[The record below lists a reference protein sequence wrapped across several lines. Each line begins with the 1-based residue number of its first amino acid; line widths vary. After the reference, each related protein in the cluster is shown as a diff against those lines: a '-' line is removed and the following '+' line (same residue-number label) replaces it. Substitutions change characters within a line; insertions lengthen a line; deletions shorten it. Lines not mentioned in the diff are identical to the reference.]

1 MMAADDPT
9 AGAVFVFKGK
19 SYALTRTMV
28 RNYTWTLT
36 EGSEK
41 VQSWSDGIGLPDA
54 VARAVADL
62 AS

>member
-1 MMAADDPT
+1 MIASDDPN
-9 AGAVFVFKGK
+9 AGAVFTFKGK
-19 SYALTRTMV
+19 SYTLTRTMV
-28 RNYTWTLT
+28 QNFSWTLT

-41 VQSWSDGIGLPDA
+41 VQSWNDGIGLPDA